1 MNYFAHG
8 YRFLDDPYFLAGTA
22 VPDWLSAVDRRVRVR
37 PKEAEAHGEGIGLG
51 GDREALPARVAR
63 GVARH
68 HADDGWFHTTE
79 AFAELSWRYTIRI
92 RDILEPDDG
101 MRPSFLGHIL
111 IEILLDSIL
120 IDENPGLLDAY
131 YRAMSEVDPV
141 LVEDAVNRMSTSPTE
156 RLSLFIPA
164 FTRERFLCDY
174 SDDHRLL
181 RRLNQ
186 VMRRVGLSTLP
197 EKFLEV
203 LPDARR
209 ETADRRRELL
219 PDHLMVTR

>member
-8 YRFLDDPYFLAGTA
+8 FRFLDDPYFLAGTA

-37 PKEAEAHGEGIGLG
+37 PKDAEAHAEGNTETGR
-51 GDREALPARVAR
+51 DALPARVAR
-63 GVARH
+63 GVAQH
-68 HADDGWFHTTE
+68 HADDGWFHTTD

-92 RDILEPDDG
+92 RDTLEPDDG
-101 MRPSFLGHIL
+101 LRPSFLGHIL

-131 YRAMSEVDPV
+131 YRVMSEVDAKI
-141 LVEDAVNRMSTSPTE
+141 VEDAVNQMATSRTE

-174 SDDHRLL
+174 SDDARLL

-186 VMRRVGLSTLP
+186 VMRRVGLAALP

-209 ETADRRRELL
+209 DTAERRDDLL
-219 PDHLMVTR
+219 SGF

>member
-8 YRFLDDPYFLAGTA
+8 FRFLDDPYFLAGTA

-37 PKEAEAHGEGIGLG
+37 PKDAESHGQGIGTAA
-51 GDREALPARVAR
+51 DRDALPARVAR

-68 HADDGWFHTTE
+68 HADDGWFHTTD
-79 AFAELSWRYTIRI
+79 AFAELSWKYTVRI
-92 RDILEPDDG
+92 RDALEPDDG
-101 MRPSFLGHIL
+101 LRPSFLGHIL

-131 YRAMSEVDPV
+131 YAAMAKVDPV
-141 LVEDAVNRMSTSPTE
+141 LVEDAVNRMSTSRTE

-174 SDDHRLL
+174 SDDVRLL

-186 VMRRVGLSTLP
+186 VMRRVGLAALP
-197 EKFLEV
+197 DKFLEV
-203 LPDARR
+203 LPEARR
-209 ETADRRRELL
+209 DTADRRRDLL
-219 PDHLMVTR
+219 SGF

>member
-8 YRFLDDPYFLAGTA
+8 FRFLDDPYFLAGTA

-37 PKEAEAHGEGIGLG
+37 PKDAEAHAT
-51 GDREALPARVAR
+51 GDAGADRDALPARVAR

-68 HADDGWFHTTE
+68 HADDAWFHTTE

-92 RDILEPDDG
+92 RDVLEPDDG
-101 MRPSFLGHIL
+101 LRPSFLGHIL

-131 YRAMSEVDPV
+131 YRAMSDIDAS
-141 LVEDAVNRMSTSPTE
+141 LVEEAVNRMATSRTE

-174 SDDHRLL
+174 SDDVRLL

-186 VMRRVGLSTLP
+186 VMRRVGLSALP

-209 ETADRRRELL
+209 DTADRRRDLL
-219 PDHLMVTR
+219 SGF

>member
-8 YRFLDDPYFLAGTA
+8 FRFLEDPYFLAGTA

-37 PKEAEAHGEGIGLG
+37 PKDAEAQAAGTGASA
-51 GDREALPARVAR
+51 DRDALPARVAR
-63 GVARH
+63 GVAQH
-68 HADDGWFHTTE
+68 HADDGWFHTTD

-92 RDILEPDDG
+92 RDALEPDDG
-101 MRPSFLGHIL
+101 LRPSFLGHIL

-131 YRAMSEVDPV
+131 YRAMSEVDAQI
-141 LVEDAVNRMSTSPTE
+141 VEEAVNQMATSRTE
-156 RLSLFIPA
+156 RLSPFIPA

-174 SDDHRLL
+174 SDDARLL

-186 VMRRVGLSTLP
+186 VMRRVGLNVLP

-209 ETADRRRELL
+209 DTAARRRDLL
-219 PDHLMVTR
+219 SGF